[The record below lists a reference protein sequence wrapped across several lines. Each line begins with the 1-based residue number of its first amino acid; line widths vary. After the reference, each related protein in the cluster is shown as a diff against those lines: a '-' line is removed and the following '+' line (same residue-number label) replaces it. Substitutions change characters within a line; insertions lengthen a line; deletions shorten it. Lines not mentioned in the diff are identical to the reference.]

1 MIFKGYSPLLRQR
14 NPFDPACLFGN
25 KPTLNLSNYYFCKI
39 CIHQEIFYLW
49 RPVLKDQKDDM
60 ILELAVA
67 GNCDYIVTYNS
78 KHFKGL
84 EQFKPEPITPK
95 EFIGLQGDLL

>member
-1 MIFKGYSPLLRQR
+1 MEYQEVLLKGNLLERYSKQEILGFLR
-14 NPFDPACLFGN
+14 
-25 KPTLNLSNYYFCKI
+25 YFCKI

-60 ILELAVA
+60 ILESAVA
-67 GNCDYIVTYNS
+67 GDCDYIVIHNI
-78 KHFKGL
+78 KHFKDL
-84 EQFKPEPITPK
+84 EQFKSKPITPK